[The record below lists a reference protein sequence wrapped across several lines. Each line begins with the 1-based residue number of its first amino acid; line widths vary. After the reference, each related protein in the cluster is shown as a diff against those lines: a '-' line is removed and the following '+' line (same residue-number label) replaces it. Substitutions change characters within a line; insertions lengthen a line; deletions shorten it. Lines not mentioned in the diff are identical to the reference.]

1 MDKQIPKLPTI
12 KLEWN
17 WIKDKR
23 IIFDKVPYTHN
34 WHLMVFDEDDELKGL
49 WLIEA
54 VYER

>member
-1 MDKQIPKLPTI
+1 MDKQIPKLPT
-12 KLEWN
+12 LNFEWN